1 MARDERAAFPI
12 SGPDRTCLHEIMQRL
27 PAGSS
32 APIRSVRVS
41 PNGEAAATET
51 FVATLAQN
59 ARGRAGRFT
68 KAPRAGMRG
77 DLARAGWTMTST
89 ALAVA
94 VISAVL
100 AAWNF
105 VPKFFRSDVTPN
117 VLTAE
122 VTVGPFINRVL
133 EQGEI
138 ESSNSVEVRCEVRSR
153 NATGTNILEIVPEG
167 TRVQAGDFLI
177 KLDDSALQTE
187 LIQQQI
193 TCSGSESLSIEA
205 EAAFQSAELSLQEYE
220 AGTFREQKEALESA
234 VFVANE
240 NLRRADEYYSFS
252 RKLAERGFVS
262 EVQLEADK
270 IAVEKARKE
279 LDVAKT
285 KLEVLEKFTKRKV
298 QTQLQADIQTAR
310 ARQDAKQKTWKLDR
324 QRLKEIEEQI
334 AKCVIKSPVAG
345 QVVYANDA
353 SRARANSELL
363 IAEGVPVRERQ
374 VLVRLP
380 NPNKMRVLAKVH
392 ESRISH
398 IHKGMTAEVTTDALP
413 DQPLTGSV
421 ASVSEYPVPSTNI
434 YTQHIKEYAV
444 EIEIHNPPSELRPGM
459 TAQVDILVEH
469 LDAQLQ
475 IPVDAAIARGDK
487 FFVAVPHDDGT
498 FETREIRIG
507 SANDA
512 VVTIRD
518 GLTAGEKIILN
529 HNDIKDRLNLP
540 DLKPT
545 TTPIEARVEG
555 PEKK

>member
-1 MARDERAAFPI
+1 MR
-12 SGPDRTCLHEIMQRL
+12 RL
-27 PAGSS
+27 PAESS
-32 APIRSVRVS
+32 AAIRSVCVS
-41 PNGEAAATET
+41 PTNGGATT
-51 FVATLAQN
+51 NGGLVVPNSL
-59 ARGRAGRFT
+59 RRR
-68 KAPRAGMRG
+68 
-77 DLARAGWTMTST
+77 GWTLGTT
-89 ALAVA
+89 ALAVTA
-94 VISAVL
+94 ISAVL
-100 AAWNF
+100 AVWNF
-105 VPKFFRSDVTPN
+105 LPKFFRSDAPPN

-122 VTVGPFINRVL
+122 ATVGPFINRVL

-138 ESSNSVEVRCEVRSR
+138 ESSSSVEVRCEVRSR
-153 NATGTNILEIVPEG
+153 NASGTNILEIVPEG

-193 TCSGSESLSIEA
+193 TCSGSESLAIEA
-205 EAAFQSAELSLQEYE
+205 EATFRSAELTLQEYE
-220 AGTFREQKEALESA
+220 EGTFREQKEALESA

-240 NLRRADEYYSFS
+240 NLRRADEYYTFS

-285 KLEVLEKFTKRKV
+285 KLEVLEKFTKRKM

-310 ARQDAKQKTWKLDR
+310 AKLDAKQKTWKLDQ

-334 AKCVIKSPVAG
+334 AKCVIKAPAAG

-353 SRARANSELL
+353 NRARANAELL

-374 VLVRLP
+374 VLIRLP
-380 NPNKMRVLAKVH
+380 DPNKMRVLAKVH

-398 IHKGMTAEVTTDALP
+398 IHKGMTAEITTDALP

-421 ASVSEYPVPSTNI
+421 ASVSEYPVPSVNI
-434 YTQHIKEYAV
+434 YTSHIKEYSV
-444 EIEIHNPPSELRPGM
+444 EIEIHHPPSELRPGM
-459 TAQVDILVEH
+459 SAQVDILIEH
-469 LDAQLQ
+469 LDSQLQ

-487 FFVAVPHDDGT
+487 FFVAVPHEDGT
-498 FETREIRIG
+498 FETREIHIG

-512 VVTIRD
+512 VVTVRE
-518 GLTAGEKIILN
+518 GLTVGEKIVLN
-529 HNDIKDRLNLP
+529 HHDIKDRLNLP
-540 DLKPT
+540 DVKHA
-545 TTPIEARVEG
+545 TPITEAKADVPKVSEASNA
-555 PEKK
+555 PAKK